1 MFFIILR
8 DIKFKVY
15 EVLSK
20 SPDKK
25 AKQLNR
31 LALAVACELERVTGG
46 WLYRDNFLTVEVAAL
61 YLTLYSVDC
70 TVNVLVRTGTDGRRG
85 LIKVLFRYL
94 TRGSRKTWKTSVTLG
109 GVRAEFRNHLLNK
122 NNDKGKDHL

>member
-1 MFFIILR
+1 MDKLLSRFLCRRREVNSKLLGYNMFFIILR

-46 WLYRDNFLTVEVAAL
+46 
-61 YLTLYSVDC
+61 
-70 TVNVLVRTGTDGRRG
+70 
-85 LIKVLFRYL
+85 
-94 TRGSRKTWKTSVTLG
+94 
-109 GVRAEFRNHLLNK
+109 
-122 NNDKGKDHL
+122 